1 MNQNGASSNLNGY
14 SLLDALLGRRSRR
27 FGLGM
32 SIPHGPLAYKSQHEP
47 VPLTEAEEAALV
59 FAATGITGYS
69 LRDLSYGSA
78 QGGTMIAGSV
88 SRTISSADSIN
99 TVPLF
104 VTNDEATYLI
114 KRPQDFMPAEIPEL
128 LEMARKGALVE
139 LYRRMRVKIKDGRAA
154 PPLDPPINFIVN
166 HWSLY
171 ARGGTYFLP
180 INDLT
185 YFYINGLME
194 MLEVGME
201 LFVVDERAN
210 FQPAGLARFGR
221 SKGGRLYD
229 RPEEGRT
236 VPISAVEFT
245 VAEMVTIE
253 QGMML
258 QNLGLMAQALGL
270 GAWPNFARHESG
282 WFEALG
288 FTMGHM
294 PGSRYLGANPLIT
307 AALGLLKRDPDTPY
321 PLGLERDG
329 DVLIKPFCP
338 PYYPSMRAAVEA
350 VVEIKFGKQGVF
362 RGQAKYSTWRDPG
375 RVEKEVARVDDSV
388 IEATIAYCEY
398 IYNRYGRFPAYIAP
412 FRSVLGYQVTHV
424 DTDFYDKFYQP
435 EALTS
440 TQREHMARWHPP
452 G

>member
-154 PPLDPPINFIVN
+154 PPLDP
-166 HWSLY
+166 
-171 ARGGTYFLP
+171 
-180 INDLT
+180 
-185 YFYINGLME
+185 
-194 MLEVGME
+194 
-201 LFVVDERAN
+201 
-210 FQPAGLARFGR
+210 
-221 SKGGRLYD
+221 
-229 RPEEGRT
+229 
-236 VPISAVEFT
+236 
-245 VAEMVTIE
+245 
-253 QGMML
+253 
-258 QNLGLMAQALGL
+258 
-270 GAWPNFARHESG
+270 
-282 WFEALG
+282 
-288 FTMGHM
+288 
-294 PGSRYLGANPLIT
+294 
-307 AALGLLKRDPDTPY
+307 
-321 PLGLERDG
+321 
-329 DVLIKPFCP
+329 
-338 PYYPSMRAAVEA
+338 
-350 VVEIKFGKQGVF
+350 
-362 RGQAKYSTWRDPG
+362 
-375 RVEKEVARVDDSV
+375 
-388 IEATIAYCEY
+388 
-398 IYNRYGRFPAYIAP
+398 
-412 FRSVLGYQVTHV
+412 
-424 DTDFYDKFYQP
+424 
-435 EALTS
+435 
-440 TQREHMARWHPP
+440 
-452 G
+452 